1 MRSYADWHTH
11 ISQALVQKEKPNK
24 SRVLEIENDNFR
36 ICIITKLMIPKH
48 FNATTIKMGASFIT
62 KAISTMHLIGIV
74 VLEFTF
80 EYTNV
85 YTFYTFLKQSHET
98 ILT

>member
-1 MRSYADWHTH
+1 MLNDIRMFIKHWF
-11 ISQALVQKEKPNK
+11 KRK
-24 SRVLEIENDNFR
+24 SPTRAEFWKLKMMNYFR

-48 FNATTIKMGASFIT
+48 FNATTIKTGASFIT
-62 KAISTMHLIGIV
+62 KAMSTMHLIGIGI
-74 VLEFTF
+74 VLEFPF

-85 YTFYTFLKQSHET
+85 YAFYTFLKQSHET